1 MCSENSIITLSAGGD
16 ITALTRGC
24 RLLAALL
31 VAALASTGRAPA
43 QGAVGLDDFP
53 VFPLKTQV
61 FVDTDYGDDG
71 LVPNLGAS
79 NCSISLGGNPE
90 TPLNVTIQQPETGD
104 TGGVVS
110 FEPSAFTLPSDGQRV
125 PFTLFG
131 VSESQKVDDV
141 KLKVTDGMGEKAGGA
156 RATVYLFGTPKLGI
170 MQGTS
175 YRLGPIRDP
184 KTGLLK
190 DAYQPEGGGHAAY
203 IAGSLEVKPHG
214 VRGSRILGTHIAL
227 VQNIMGGST
236 VTFTHN
242 GPVRWY
248 APYGPANPVHVPV
261 SVSILHEVP
270 VWTADAG
277 GNGEYPQLY
286 EDADVAMRGDDLAQV
301 STNDSPNSQFLPQN
315 VLPVD
320 VRGVQAVDE
329 LYGNPAVKYD
339 EQFRDWLVT
348 YEASAP
354 YTMTYWAEATW
365 NLITPNV
372 GATPMRAELG
382 ASSIPPA
389 DAPTMPIPNCT
400 LWNNIPNT
408 TSFSA
413 DTFLETHP

>member
-1 MCSENSIITLSAGGD
+1 
-16 ITALTRGC
+16 
-24 RLLAALL
+24 
-31 VAALASTGRAPA
+31 
-43 QGAVGLDDFP
+43 
-53 VFPLKTQV
+53 
-61 FVDTDYGDDG
+61 
-71 LVPNLGAS
+71 
-79 NCSISLGGNPE
+79 
-90 TPLNVTIQQPETGD
+90 
-104 TGGVVS
+104 
-110 FEPSAFTLPSDGQRV
+110 
-125 PFTLFG
+125 
-131 VSESQKVDDV
+131 
-141 KLKVTDGMGEKAGGA
+141 
-156 RATVYLFGTPKLGI
+156 
-170 MQGTS
+170 
-175 YRLGPIRDP
+175 
-184 KTGLLK
+184 
-190 DAYQPEGGGHAAY
+190 
-203 IAGSLEVKPHG
+203 
-214 VRGSRILGTHIAL
+214 
-227 VQNIMGGST
+227 MGGST